1 MGLVFFEPY
10 EYYQVFYVCMFY
22 LLAIHQFLYTPRQ
35 WLLAPSVSRFQ
46 LDSVYPSVSIHVSP
60 KVLLPCFFF
69 SLDLLFCA
77 NITNNKYN

>member
-46 LDSVYPSVSIHVSP
+46 LDSVYPFMFRQRFCCLV
-60 KVLLPCFFF
+60 FF
-69 SLDLLFCA
+69 SAWIYFSVL
-77 NITNNKYN
+77 I